1 MTDKET
7 YSELR
12 SLMREHGTRY
22 GKRHGCWYTLPFA
35 GGELMTDDYNGTIHL
50 SDQPFIPSYNELYEG
65 QVVLFHK
72 AENSLSWYLGID
84 FGSHE
89 VHEPEIVR
97 CLVDTLRAEY
107 GLIKSLI
114 EKKQQAA

>member
-1 MTDKET
+1 MTDKKS

-35 GGELMTDDYNGTIHL
+35 GGELMIDDYNGAITL
-50 SDQPFIPSYNELYEG
+50 SDEPFSPAYNDLYEG
-65 QVVLFHK
+65 QVVCFKH
-72 AENSLSWYLGID
+72 AGNTWYLGID
-84 FGSHE
+84 FGGFE

-107 GLIKSLI
+107 GLIKSLL
-114 EKKQQAA
+114 ETKQKTAA